1 VLHFNFAFYVYFWL
15 VKILSSNMSNC
26 LFGLTSIHGDFTPSI
41 SSCQLGQWIPG
52 GANLDLA
59 IEYFIILMEGP
70 GSGLLAPNA
79 PCMVIPFPVLT
90 HSFPCLLTAPT
101 VLSQLVLP
109 IKLEI
114 RFPKVHSYRQPN
126 YYSPRKLM
134 LLLLDPTQSLFPV
147 PVLLH
152 LKTYS
157 SVQ

>member
-79 PCMVIPFPVLT
+79 QVT
-90 HSFPCLLTAPT
+90 SFPLHGHPFSRA
-101 VLSQLVLP
+101 
-109 IKLEI
+109 
-114 RFPKVHSYRQPN
+114 Y
-126 YYSPRKLM
+126 
-134 LLLLDPTQSLFPV
+134 SLFPLLTHCPHS
-147 PVLLH
+147 PVTTCPAN
-152 LKTYS
+152 K
-157 SVQ
+157 VRN